1 MKDVIEKTLSESIE
15 VKNKIL
21 RDASLLD
28 SIEKIS
34 LVIIRAYQNKKK
46 VILFGNGGS
55 AADAQHIAG
64 ELVNKLSFKRK
75 ALPAIAL
82 TTDTSVLT
90 SIANDYDYSK
100 VFARQVEA
108 LAEDGDVVI
117 GISTSGDSAS
127 VLEGMRAARKKAY
140 TIGFTGGRE
149 NRLSDIVDIALRVP
163 SEDTPRIQ
171 EAHIAILHIICYLI
185 EKELF
190 GSGSEGPV

>member
-1 MKDVIEKTLSESIE
+1 MKDVIKKILSEGIE

-21 RDASLLD
+21 RDESLLD
-28 SIEKIS
+28 LIEKIS
-34 LVIIRAYQNKKK
+34 LVIIKAYQNKKK

-64 ELVNKLSFKRK
+64 ELVNKLSFERK

-117 GISTSGDSAS
+117 GISTSGNSAS
-127 VLEGMRAARKKAY
+127 VLEGIRAARKKAY
-140 TIGFTGGRE
+140 TVGFTGRGE
-149 NRLSDIVDIALRVP
+149 NRLSNIVDIALRVP

-171 EAHIAILHIICYLI
+171 EVHIAILHIICCLI
-185 EKELF
+185 EKKLF
-190 GSGSEGPV
+190 GSRSEGQI